1 MSEEEVKPEE
11 TSMFEAPPIEEPPPP
26 VVEEPPVVIDPLKR
40 ATHPP
45 VLASAGQACR
55 VEGCGY
61 IFGDPVAGAEP
72 HPLELIGP
80 KVMPKVEP
88 PRPVPP
94 PRPESTAKCAPVV
107 GAMNTCPT
115 CGWSAA
121 GSTEPH
127 PVTP

>member
-11 TSMFEAPPIEEPPPP
+11 TPMFETPPIEEPPP
-26 VVEEPPVVIDPLKR
+26 VVVDPAKR

-45 VLASAGQACR
+45 VLASAGQACQ

-61 IFGDPVAGAEP
+61 IFGDPIAGAEP

-94 PRPESTAKCAPVV
+94 PRPESTAKCEPI
-107 GAMNTCPT
+107 GAMNTCPS
-115 CGWSAA
+115 CGWNAKE
-121 GSTEPH
+121 STEPH
-127 PVTP
+127 PVTS